1 MVGKGGMK
9 LEFGATTKE
18 KFTEIIVHEDDTS
31 NYESSESNDESSDS
45 SDESDEK
52 SSSDENESDE
62 NGIIE

>member
-1 MVGKGGMK
+1 M
-9 LEFGATTKE
+9 EFGAATTE

-31 NYESSESNDESSDS
+31 NDESSESNDESTDS

-62 NGIIE
+62 NITIE